1 MDTSDNHKARR
12 TDHAAPPGPLGALH
26 LAAVFLTRMPLPR
39 AGAVEH
45 DRLAAAT
52 WAFPIVGAFV
62 GLAGGGVY
70 VVATLVG
77 LPVAVAAILALA
89 TMALATG
96 ALHEDG
102 LADTADGF
110 GGGADRAAKL
120 AIMRDSRIGAFGA
133 LALIFVVA
141 GKIFAL
147 TAIGATA
154 GTVGA
159 VAAIVAAAAFSRAAM
174 SVVMVTLAPAR
185 DSGLGA
191 DAGRPATAVV
201 VAALLLG
208 AVIAAAVHLRL
219 GPAAVIVALAAGLAA
234 SWAVAV
240 LARRQIGGYT
250 GDVLG
255 AAQQASE
262 TTILLALSA
271 VLARVAV

>member
-12 TDHAAPPGPLGALH
+12 TGHAAPSGPLGALH
-26 LAAVFLTRMPLPR
+26 LAAVFLTRIRLPQ

-45 DRLAAAT
+45 DRLAAAA

-77 LPVAVAAILALA
+77 LPIAVAAILALA

-110 GGGADRAAKL
+110 GGGVDRAAKL
-120 AIMRDSRIGAFGA
+120 AIMRDRRIGVFGA
-133 LALIFVVA
+133 LALIFVV
-141 GKIFAL
+141 GLRIFAL

-159 VAAIVAAAAFSRAAM
+159 VAGIVAAAAFSRAAM

-191 DAGRPATAVV
+191 DAGRPALAIV

-219 GPAAVIVALAAGLAA
+219 GPAAVIVVLAGGLAA
-234 SWAVAV
+234 TWVVAV

-271 VLARVAV
+271 VLTPVAV

>member
-1 MDTSDNHKARR
+1 M
-12 TDHAAPPGPLGALH
+12 
-26 LAAVFLTRMPLPR
+26 FLTRIRLPQ

-45 DRLAAAT
+45 DRLAAAA

-77 LPVAVAAILALA
+77 LPIAVAAILALA

-120 AIMRDSRIGAFGA
+120 AIMRDSRIGVFGA
-133 LALIFVVA
+133 LALIFVV
-141 GKIFAL
+141 GLKIFAL

-159 VAAIVAAAAFSRAAM
+159 VAGIVAAAAFSRAAM

-191 DAGRPATAVV
+191 DAGRPALAIV

-234 SWAVAV
+234 VWAVAA

-271 VLARVAV
+271 VLTPVAA

>member
-12 TDHAAPPGPLGALH
+12 TGHAAPPGPLGALH
-26 LAAVFLTRMPLPR
+26 LAAVFLTRIRLPQ

-45 DRLAAAT
+45 DRLAAAA

-77 LPVAVAAILALA
+77 LPIAVAAILALA

-110 GGGADRAAKL
+110 GGGVDRAAKL
-120 AIMRDSRIGAFGA
+120 AIMRDSRIGVFGA
-133 LALIFVVA
+133 LALIFVV
-141 GKIFAL
+141 GLRIFAL

-159 VAAIVAAAAFSRAAM
+159 VAGIVAAAAFSRAAM

-191 DAGRPATAVV
+191 DAGRPALAIV

-219 GPAAVIVALAAGLAA
+219 GPAAVIVVLAGGLAA
-234 SWAVAV
+234 TWVVAV

-271 VLARVAV
+271 VLTPVAV